1 MRLLDALA
9 WIALFLLGC
18 GAHESLALPT
28 WLMPLF
34 GVPSFAYFAWRD
46 EVGGDW
52 WAELVVFLVVGGAIF
67 VVVDRLPE
75 GWLEEWIV
83 VAAPVVA
90 LVAGWT
96 ADRVRAVLA
105 AGRTSPAAGR
115 PAGGQEA

>member
-1 MRLLDALA
+1 MMLLDALA

-18 GAHESLALPT
+18 GTHQSLALPT

-34 GVPSFAYFAWRD
+34 MVPSFAYVAWRN

-52 WAELVVFLVVGGAIF
+52 WAELVVFLVVAGAIF
-67 VVVDRLPE
+67 VALDHLPG

-90 LVAGWT
+90 LAAGWT
-96 ADRVRAVLA
+96 ADRFRAVLA
-105 AGRTSPAAGR
+105 AGRAGPAAGR